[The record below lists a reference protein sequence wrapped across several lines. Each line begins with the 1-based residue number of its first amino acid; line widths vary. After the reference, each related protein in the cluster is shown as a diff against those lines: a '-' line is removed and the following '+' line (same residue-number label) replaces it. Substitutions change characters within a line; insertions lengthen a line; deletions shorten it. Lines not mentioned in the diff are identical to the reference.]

1 MRKFKIS
8 VLLKLGFYCLFLSIG
23 LEMQARKFVHPGI
36 LHTTKSI
43 ERMRAQIAD
52 KEYPAYGSFELL
64 KSHHCSQADY
74 QPFGP
79 FEIISRDGEFRHT
92 KSKMEQDF
100 SAVYQNALM
109 WVLTGEKTHAEK
121 SLELL
126 LGYAGT
132 LKRIPETNDAPL
144 LVGLEGLKIIYATE
158 ILRHTY
164 KKMTVVQFN
173 EISRMIREV
182 FLPVMEN
189 FYHRKPYTNG
199 NWGPIVTKAYMAAA
213 ILWDNE
219 EMYNKAVDFYLH
231 ANDNG
236 TIAHYISGDTGQIQE
251 SGRDQGHSMLGIGAL
266 ATVCEI
272 AWQQGDDLYSALDN
286 RLMKGFEY
294 VAKYNLGYNVP
305 FAVWKDVT
313 GKYSNWTEISNK
325 GRGRYMPI
333 FEMTYNHFVIRK
345 GMQMPY
351 TEQVLRQIRPE
362 GYDRDQPAFGS
373 LLFNEA
379 GTKKNYVD
387 LVNPFV
393 DSHRSRWFF
402 FSSAC
407 RPFGMVSLSPD
418 TDTEH
423 SWGSGYLYDS
433 KQIRCF
439 SHVHNWQ
446 MSGVA
451 VMPTVGE
458 FKGHL
463 GMNAYQSAFTHDGEI
478 AKPGYHKVKLTDYDI
493 TAELTSTMR
502 VGFHCYTFPK
512 SDASYILFDTGA
524 FLAHGPTAYSEVW
537 KVSDK
542 EIAGWEMMERTGR
555 RPKDTPVYFYAQLS
569 KPMDKVVSWR
579 EGRIESNSNPERISG
594 KNAGMAVRFK
604 TEKDEKVMLKVAISY
619 VSVEQARKNM
629 LTELSGWDFEQVKQ
643 SSFSEWND
651 WLGRIEVEG
660 GSREQQIKL
669 YTDLWHAL
677 LGRHVVSDADG
688 HYMDMTSDFP
698 RIRQIPL
705 GEDGKPLYNHHNFD
719 AWWGSHWSLNI
730 LWSMAYPEVM
740 DNFCNTMIDM
750 YQNGGLI
757 PRGPSG
763 GNYTYVMIGDPAVS
777 FFASAYNKGIRNY
790 DAELAYEGLR
800 KNAFVGGIRDHAGY
814 EHSKTAYSGGM
825 KYYEE
830 WGYVPDGRKDVEGM
844 HTTGASM
851 TLEYAYQ
858 DWCLAQMAKTMGK
871 LQDYEFFMKRSKNY
885 RNLWNPES
893 GYMQPRGE
901 DGNWLPYFD
910 PLELTEKGGFCE
922 SNSAIYSHYVP
933 HDMAGLIELYG
944 GADQYVKRLNANFEK
959 SESYGFFR
967 SNKTKEGNWTDY
979 GNQPG
984 TGMAHLFSYA
994 GAPWLT
1000 QKWVRKVKA
1009 AYCDVTPYGGYRD
1022 DEDQGQ
1028 MGALGVL
1035 MAIGLFEVDG
1045 GCAEKPF
1052 YEITSPLFDKVTIH
1066 LDNRYYSGKT
1076 FQIITKGNSTDVF
1089 SITHPGDEEYKP
1101 AVQQAQMIIP
1111 VKNTEGQQQ
1120 YIKFATLPDIKRGT
1134 KYVSLSAVSS
1144 CGLPV
1149 DFYVESGPAYVDG
1162 NRLILTAIPPKTT
1175 YPVKVTVIAWQYGK
1189 NSDPKIKTAEPVKQ
1203 TFYIR

>member
-1 MRKFKIS
+1 MIPENNRLQRIFFI
-8 VLLKLGFYCLFLSIG
+8 FIG
-23 LEMQARKFVHPGI
+23 LI
-36 LHTTKSI
+36 LTCRTFGMDI
-43 ERMRAQIAD
+43 CD
-52 KEYPAYGSFELL
+52 K
-64 KSHHCSQADY
+64 
-74 QPFGP
+74 
-79 FEIISRDGEFRHT
+79 
-92 KSKMEQDF
+92 
-100 SAVYQNALM
+100 
-109 WVLTGEKTHAEK
+109 
-121 SLELL
+121 
-126 LGYAGT
+126 
-132 LKRIPETNDAPL
+132 
-144 LVGLEGLKIIYATE
+144 
-158 ILRHTY
+158 
-164 KKMTVVQFN
+164 
-173 EISRMIREV
+173 
-182 FLPVMEN
+182 
-189 FYHRKPYTNG
+189 
-199 NWGPIVTKAYMAAA
+199 
-213 ILWDNE
+213 
-219 EMYNKAVDFYLH
+219 VDE
-231 ANDNG
+231 D
-236 TIAHYISGDTGQIQE
+236 
-251 SGRDQGHSMLGIGAL
+251 
-266 ATVCEI
+266 
-272 AWQQGDDLYSALDN
+272 
-286 RLMKGFEY
+286 
-294 VAKYNLGYNVP
+294 
-305 FAVWKDVT
+305 
-313 GKYSNWTEISNK
+313 
-325 GRGRYMPI
+325 
-333 FEMTYNHFVIRK
+333 
-345 GMQMPY
+345 
-351 TEQVLRQIRPE
+351 
-362 GYDRDQPAFGS
+362 
-373 LLFNEA
+373 
-379 GTKKNYVD
+379 KNYID

-423 SWGSGYLYDS
+423 SWGSGYLYGS

-478 AKPGYHKVKLTDYDI
+478 AKPGYHKVRLTDYDI

-512 SDASYILFDTGA
+512 SDSSYILFDTGA

-542 EIAGWEMMERTGR
+542 EIAGWEIMERTGR

-569 KPMDKVVSWR
+569 KPMDEIVSWR
-579 EGRIESNSNPERISG
+579 EGRLEPDSNPERISG

-604 TEKDEKVMLKVAISY
+604 TRNDEKVMLKVAISY

-629 LTELSGWDFEQVKQ
+629 LAELPGWDFEQVKQ
-643 SSFSEWND
+643 ASFSEWND

-740 DNFCNTMIDM
+740 DNFCNTMTDM

-777 FFASAYNKGIRNY
+777 FFASAYNKGICNY

-814 EHSKTAYSGGM
+814 EHSKTAHSGGM

-830 WGYVPDGRKDVEGM
+830 RGYVPDGRKDVEGM
-844 HTTGASM
+844 HITGVSM

-885 RNLWNPES
+885 RHLWNPES
-893 GYMQPRGE
+893 GYMQPRGI
-901 DGNWLPYFD
+901 DGDWLPCFD

-933 HDMAGLIELYG
+933 HDMTGLIELYG
-944 GADQYVKRLNANFEK
+944 GADKYIERLNANFEK
-959 SESYGFFR
+959 SEPYGFFR

-984 TGMAHLFSYA
+984 TGMAHLFNYA

-1009 AYCDVTPYGGYRD
+1009 AYSDVTPYGGYRD

-1066 LDNRYYSGKT
+1066 LDNRYYPGKT
-1076 FQIITKGNSTDVF
+1076 FQIITVGNSADNMYIQRASFNGKKWNKCWFYHEDFIKGGTLELQLGTTPNKKWG
-1089 SITHPGDEEYKP
+1089 IEEFP
-1101 AVQQAQMIIP
+1101 P
-1111 VKNTEGQQQ
+1111 
-1120 YIKFATLPDIKRGT
+1120 
-1134 KYVSLSAVSS
+1134 SSVSS
-1144 CGLPV
+1144 
-1149 DFYVESGPAYVDG
+1149 DKD
-1162 NRLILTAIPPKTT
+1162 
-1175 YPVKVTVIAWQYGK
+1175 
-1189 NSDPKIKTAEPVKQ
+1189 
-1203 TFYIR
+1203 

>member
-1076 FQIITKGNSTDVF
+1076 FQIITKGNSTDNMYIQNASLNGKKWNKCWLYHEDFIKGGALELKLGAKPNKKWGV
-1089 SITHPGDEEYKP
+1089 EE
-1101 AVQQAQMIIP
+1101 
-1111 VKNTEGQQQ
+1111 
-1120 YIKFATLPDIKRGT
+1120 LPPSFI
-1134 KYVSLSAVSS
+1134 SS
-1144 CGLPV
+1144 
-1149 DFYVESGPAYVDG
+1149 
-1162 NRLILTAIPPKTT
+1162 K
-1175 YPVKVTVIAWQYGK
+1175 
-1189 NSDPKIKTAEPVKQ
+1189 
-1203 TFYIR
+1203 

>member
-199 NWGPIVTKAYMAAA
+199 NWGPIVTKVYMAAA

-1076 FQIITKGNSTDVF
+1076 FQIITKGNSTDNMYIQNASLNGKKWNKCWFYHEDFIKGGTLELKLGAKPNKKWGV
-1089 SITHPGDEEYKP
+1089 EE
-1101 AVQQAQMIIP
+1101 
-1111 VKNTEGQQQ
+1111 
-1120 YIKFATLPDIKRGT
+1120 LPPSFI
-1134 KYVSLSAVSS
+1134 SS
-1144 CGLPV
+1144 
-1149 DFYVESGPAYVDG
+1149 
-1162 NRLILTAIPPKTT
+1162 K
-1175 YPVKVTVIAWQYGK
+1175 
-1189 NSDPKIKTAEPVKQ
+1189 
-1203 TFYIR
+1203 

>member
-1 MRKFKIS
+1 MRKLKIS
-8 VLLKLGFYCLFLSIG
+8 VLLKVGFFCLFLSIG
-23 LEMQARKFVHPGI
+23 LEMQARIFVHPGI

-100 SAVYQNALM
+100 SAIYQNALM
-109 WVLTGEKTHAEK
+109 WVLTGEKAHAEK

-144 LVGLEGLKIIYATE
+144 LVGLEGSKIIYATE
-158 ILRHTY
+158 MLRHTY

-173 EISRMIREV
+173 EISRMIRNV

-219 EMYNKAVDFYLH
+219 EMYDKAVDFYLH

-236 TIAHYISGDTGQIQE
+236 TIAHYISGNTGQIQE
-251 SGRDQGHSMLGIGAL
+251 SGRDQGHCMLGIGAL

-313 GKYSNWTEISNK
+313 GKYSNWTEISDK
-325 GRGRYMPI
+325 GRGRYMPV
-333 FEMTYNHFVIRK
+333 FEMVYNHFVIRK

-351 TEQVLRQIRPE
+351 TEKVLQQIRPE

-379 GTKKNYVD
+379 RTKKNYVD

-524 FLAHGPTAYSEVW
+524 FLAHGSTAYSEVW

-629 LTELSGWDFEQVKQ
+629 LAELSGWDFEQVKQ

-651 WLGRIEVEG
+651 WLGKIEVEG

-688 HYMDMTSDFP
+688 HYMDMTADFP

-705 GEDGKPLYNHHNFD
+705 GDEGKPLYNHHNFD
-719 AWWGSHWSLNI
+719 AWWGSHWSLDI

-740 DNFCNTMIDM
+740 DDFCNTMIDM
-750 YQNGGLI
+750 YRNGGLI

-763 GNYTYVMIGDPAVS
+763 GNYTYVMIGDPAAS

-790 DAELAYEGLR
+790 NAELAYEGLR

-814 EHSKTAYSGGM
+814 EHSKTAHSGGM

-830 WGYVPDGRKDVEGM
+830 RGYVPDGRKDVEGM

-901 DGNWLPYFD
+901 DGNWLPCFD

-944 GADQYVKRLNANFEK
+944 GAGQYIKRLNANFEK
-959 SESYGFFR
+959 SEPYGFFR

-1009 AYCDVTPYGGYRD
+1009 AYSDVTPYGGYRD

-1076 FQIITKGNSTDVF
+1076 FQIITKGNSTDNMYIQNASLNGKKWNKCWFYHEDFIKGGTLELKLGAKPNKKWGV
-1089 SITHPGDEEYKP
+1089 EE
-1101 AVQQAQMIIP
+1101 
-1111 VKNTEGQQQ
+1111 
-1120 YIKFATLPDIKRGT
+1120 LPPSFI
-1134 KYVSLSAVSS
+1134 SS
-1144 CGLPV
+1144 
-1149 DFYVESGPAYVDG
+1149 
-1162 NRLILTAIPPKTT
+1162 K
-1175 YPVKVTVIAWQYGK
+1175 
-1189 NSDPKIKTAEPVKQ
+1189 
-1203 TFYIR
+1203 

>member
-1 MRKFKIS
+1 MIPENNRLQRIFFI
-8 VLLKLGFYCLFLSIG
+8 FIG
-23 LEMQARKFVHPGI
+23 LI
-36 LHTTKSI
+36 LTCRTFGMDI
-43 ERMRAQIAD
+43 CD
-52 KEYPAYGSFELL
+52 K
-64 KSHHCSQADY
+64 
-74 QPFGP
+74 
-79 FEIISRDGEFRHT
+79 
-92 KSKMEQDF
+92 
-100 SAVYQNALM
+100 
-109 WVLTGEKTHAEK
+109 
-121 SLELL
+121 
-126 LGYAGT
+126 
-132 LKRIPETNDAPL
+132 
-144 LVGLEGLKIIYATE
+144 
-158 ILRHTY
+158 
-164 KKMTVVQFN
+164 
-173 EISRMIREV
+173 
-182 FLPVMEN
+182 
-189 FYHRKPYTNG
+189 
-199 NWGPIVTKAYMAAA
+199 
-213 ILWDNE
+213 
-219 EMYNKAVDFYLH
+219 VDE
-231 ANDNG
+231 D
-236 TIAHYISGDTGQIQE
+236 
-251 SGRDQGHSMLGIGAL
+251 
-266 ATVCEI
+266 
-272 AWQQGDDLYSALDN
+272 
-286 RLMKGFEY
+286 
-294 VAKYNLGYNVP
+294 
-305 FAVWKDVT
+305 
-313 GKYSNWTEISNK
+313 
-325 GRGRYMPI
+325 
-333 FEMTYNHFVIRK
+333 
-345 GMQMPY
+345 
-351 TEQVLRQIRPE
+351 
-362 GYDRDQPAFGS
+362 
-373 LLFNEA
+373 
-379 GTKKNYVD
+379 KNYID

-423 SWGSGYLYDS
+423 SWGSGYLYGS

-478 AKPGYHKVKLTDYDI
+478 AKPGYHKVRLTDYDI

-512 SDASYILFDTGA
+512 SDSSYILFDTGA

-542 EIAGWEMMERTGR
+542 EIAGWEIMERTGR

-569 KPMDKVVSWR
+569 KPMDEIVSWR
-579 EGRIESNSNPERISG
+579 EGRLEPDSNPERISG

-604 TEKDEKVMLKVAISY
+604 TRNDEKVMLKVAISY

-629 LTELSGWDFEQVKQ
+629 LAELPGWDFEQVKQ
-643 SSFSEWND
+643 ASFSEWND

-740 DNFCNTMIDM
+740 DNFCNTMTDM

-777 FFASAYNKGIRNY
+777 FFASAYNKGICNY

-814 EHSKTAYSGGM
+814 EHSKTAHSGGM

-830 WGYVPDGRKDVEGM
+830 RGYVPDGRKDVEGM
-844 HTTGASM
+844 HITGASM

-885 RNLWNPES
+885 RHLWNPES
-893 GYMQPRGE
+893 GYMQPRGI
-901 DGNWLPYFD
+901 DGDWLPCFD

-933 HDMAGLIELYG
+933 HDMTGLIELYG
-944 GADQYVKRLNANFEK
+944 GADKYIERLNANFEK
-959 SESYGFFR
+959 SEPYGFFR

-984 TGMAHLFSYA
+984 TGMAHLFNYA

-1009 AYCDVTPYGGYRD
+1009 AYSDVTPYGGYRD

-1045 GCAEKPF
+1045 GCAEKSF

-1066 LDNRYYSGKT
+1066 LDNRYYPGKT
-1076 FQIITKGNSTDVF
+1076 FQIITVGNSADNMYIQRASFNGKKWNKCWFYHEDFIKGGTLELQLGTTPNKKWG
-1089 SITHPGDEEYKP
+1089 IEEFP
-1101 AVQQAQMIIP
+1101 P
-1111 VKNTEGQQQ
+1111 
-1120 YIKFATLPDIKRGT
+1120 
-1134 KYVSLSAVSS
+1134 SSVSS
-1144 CGLPV
+1144 
-1149 DFYVESGPAYVDG
+1149 DKD
-1162 NRLILTAIPPKTT
+1162 
-1175 YPVKVTVIAWQYGK
+1175 
-1189 NSDPKIKTAEPVKQ
+1189 
-1203 TFYIR
+1203 

>member
-1 MRKFKIS
+1 
-8 VLLKLGFYCLFLSIG
+8 
-23 LEMQARKFVHPGI
+23 
-36 LHTTKSI
+36 
-43 ERMRAQIAD
+43 
-52 KEYPAYGSFELL
+52 
-64 KSHHCSQADY
+64 
-74 QPFGP
+74 
-79 FEIISRDGEFRHT
+79 
-92 KSKMEQDF
+92 
-100 SAVYQNALM
+100 
-109 WVLTGEKTHAEK
+109 
-121 SLELL
+121 
-126 LGYAGT
+126 
-132 LKRIPETNDAPL
+132 
-144 LVGLEGLKIIYATE
+144 
-158 ILRHTY
+158 
-164 KKMTVVQFN
+164 
-173 EISRMIREV
+173 
-182 FLPVMEN
+182 
-189 FYHRKPYTNG
+189 
-199 NWGPIVTKAYMAAA
+199 
-213 ILWDNE
+213 
-219 EMYNKAVDFYLH
+219 
-231 ANDNG
+231 
-236 TIAHYISGDTGQIQE
+236 
-251 SGRDQGHSMLGIGAL
+251 
-266 ATVCEI
+266 
-272 AWQQGDDLYSALDN
+272 
-286 RLMKGFEY
+286 
-294 VAKYNLGYNVP
+294 
-305 FAVWKDVT
+305 
-313 GKYSNWTEISNK
+313 
-325 GRGRYMPI
+325 
-333 FEMTYNHFVIRK
+333 
-345 GMQMPY
+345 
-351 TEQVLRQIRPE
+351 
-362 GYDRDQPAFGS
+362 
-373 LLFNEA
+373 
-379 GTKKNYVD
+379 
-387 LVNPFV
+387 
-393 DSHRSRWFF
+393 
-402 FSSAC
+402 
-407 RPFGMVSLSPD
+407 MVSLSPD

-959 SESYGFFR
+959 SSRMGF
-967 SNKTKEGNWTDY
+967 SVLIK
-979 GNQPG
+979 Q
-984 TGMAHLFSYA
+984 
-994 GAPWLT
+994 
-1000 QKWVRKVKA
+1000 RK
-1009 AYCDVTPYGGYRD
+1009 
-1022 DEDQGQ
+1022 
-1028 MGALGVL
+1028 
-1035 MAIGLFEVDG
+1035 AIGQIMVISRGLEWLICLVMQEHLG
-1045 GCAEKPF
+1045 LLRSGC
-1052 YEITSPLFDKVTIH
+1052 
-1066 LDNRYYSGKT
+1066 
-1076 FQIITKGNSTDVF
+1076 
-1089 SITHPGDEEYKP
+1089 
-1101 AVQQAQMIIP
+1101 
-1111 VKNTEGQQQ
+1111 VK
-1120 YIKFATLPDIKRGT
+1120 
-1134 KYVSLSAVSS
+1134 
-1144 CGLPV
+1144 
-1149 DFYVESGPAYVDG
+1149 
-1162 NRLILTAIPPKTT
+1162 
-1175 YPVKVTVIAWQYGK
+1175 
-1189 NSDPKIKTAEPVKQ
+1189 
-1203 TFYIR
+1203 

>member
-8 VLLKLGFYCLFLSIG
+8 VLLKLVFYCLFLSIG

-1076 FQIITKGNSTDVF
+1076 FQIITKGNSTDNMYIQNASLNGKKWNKCWFYHEDFIKGGTLELKLGAKPNKKWGV
-1089 SITHPGDEEYKP
+1089 EE
-1101 AVQQAQMIIP
+1101 
-1111 VKNTEGQQQ
+1111 
-1120 YIKFATLPDIKRGT
+1120 LPPSFI
-1134 KYVSLSAVSS
+1134 SS
-1144 CGLPV
+1144 
-1149 DFYVESGPAYVDG
+1149 
-1162 NRLILTAIPPKTT
+1162 K
-1175 YPVKVTVIAWQYGK
+1175 
-1189 NSDPKIKTAEPVKQ
+1189 
-1203 TFYIR
+1203 

>member
-236 TIAHYISGDTGQIQE
+236 AIAHYISGDTGQIQE

-1076 FQIITKGNSTDVF
+1076 FQIITKGNSTDNMYIQNASLNGKKWNKCWFYHEDFIKGGTLELKLGAKPNKKWGV
-1089 SITHPGDEEYKP
+1089 EE
-1101 AVQQAQMIIP
+1101 
-1111 VKNTEGQQQ
+1111 
-1120 YIKFATLPDIKRGT
+1120 LPPSFI
-1134 KYVSLSAVSS
+1134 SS
-1144 CGLPV
+1144 
-1149 DFYVESGPAYVDG
+1149 
-1162 NRLILTAIPPKTT
+1162 K
-1175 YPVKVTVIAWQYGK
+1175 
-1189 NSDPKIKTAEPVKQ
+1189 
-1203 TFYIR
+1203 

>member
-643 SSFSEWND
+643 ASFSEWND
-651 WLGRIEVEG
+651 LLGRIEVEG

-1076 FQIITKGNSTDVF
+1076 FQIITKGNSTDNMYIQNASLNGKKWNKCWFYHEDFIKGGTLELKLGAKPNKKWGV
-1089 SITHPGDEEYKP
+1089 EE
-1101 AVQQAQMIIP
+1101 
-1111 VKNTEGQQQ
+1111 
-1120 YIKFATLPDIKRGT
+1120 LPPSFI
-1134 KYVSLSAVSS
+1134 SS
-1144 CGLPV
+1144 
-1149 DFYVESGPAYVDG
+1149 
-1162 NRLILTAIPPKTT
+1162 K
-1175 YPVKVTVIAWQYGK
+1175 
-1189 NSDPKIKTAEPVKQ
+1189 
-1203 TFYIR
+1203 

>member
-92 KSKMEQDF
+92 KSKMEQGF

-669 YTDLWHAL
+669 YMDLWHAL

-1076 FQIITKGNSTDVF
+1076 FQIITKGNSTDNMYIQNASLNGKKWNKCWFYHEDFIKGGTLELKLGAKPNKKWGV
-1089 SITHPGDEEYKP
+1089 EE
-1101 AVQQAQMIIP
+1101 
-1111 VKNTEGQQQ
+1111 
-1120 YIKFATLPDIKRGT
+1120 LPPSFI
-1134 KYVSLSAVSS
+1134 SS
-1144 CGLPV
+1144 
-1149 DFYVESGPAYVDG
+1149 
-1162 NRLILTAIPPKTT
+1162 K
-1175 YPVKVTVIAWQYGK
+1175 
-1189 NSDPKIKTAEPVKQ
+1189 
-1203 TFYIR
+1203 

>member
-1 MRKFKIS
+1 MIPENNRLQRIFFI
-8 VLLKLGFYCLFLSIG
+8 FIG
-23 LEMQARKFVHPGI
+23 LI
-36 LHTTKSI
+36 LTCRTFGMDI
-43 ERMRAQIAD
+43 CD
-52 KEYPAYGSFELL
+52 K
-64 KSHHCSQADY
+64 
-74 QPFGP
+74 
-79 FEIISRDGEFRHT
+79 
-92 KSKMEQDF
+92 
-100 SAVYQNALM
+100 
-109 WVLTGEKTHAEK
+109 
-121 SLELL
+121 
-126 LGYAGT
+126 
-132 LKRIPETNDAPL
+132 
-144 LVGLEGLKIIYATE
+144 
-158 ILRHTY
+158 
-164 KKMTVVQFN
+164 
-173 EISRMIREV
+173 
-182 FLPVMEN
+182 
-189 FYHRKPYTNG
+189 
-199 NWGPIVTKAYMAAA
+199 
-213 ILWDNE
+213 
-219 EMYNKAVDFYLH
+219 VDE
-231 ANDNG
+231 D
-236 TIAHYISGDTGQIQE
+236 
-251 SGRDQGHSMLGIGAL
+251 
-266 ATVCEI
+266 
-272 AWQQGDDLYSALDN
+272 
-286 RLMKGFEY
+286 
-294 VAKYNLGYNVP
+294 
-305 FAVWKDVT
+305 
-313 GKYSNWTEISNK
+313 
-325 GRGRYMPI
+325 
-333 FEMTYNHFVIRK
+333 
-345 GMQMPY
+345 
-351 TEQVLRQIRPE
+351 
-362 GYDRDQPAFGS
+362 
-373 LLFNEA
+373 
-379 GTKKNYVD
+379 KNYID

-423 SWGSGYLYDS
+423 SWGSGYLYGS

-478 AKPGYHKVKLTDYDI
+478 AKPGYHKVRLTDYDI

-512 SDASYILFDTGA
+512 SDSSYILFDTGA

-542 EIAGWEMMERTGR
+542 EIAGWEIMERTGR

-569 KPMDKVVSWR
+569 KPMDEIVSWR
-579 EGRIESNSNPERISG
+579 EGRLEPDSNPERISG

-604 TEKDEKVMLKVAISY
+604 TRNDEKVMLKVAISY

-629 LTELSGWDFEQVKQ
+629 LAELPGWDFEQVKQ
-643 SSFSEWND
+643 ASFSEWND

-858 DWCLAQMAKTMGK
+858 DWCLAQMAKTMGR

-901 DGNWLPYFD
+901 DGNWLPCFD

-1076 FQIITKGNSTDVF
+1076 FQIITKGNSTDNMYIQNASLNGKKWNKCWF
-1089 SITHPGDEEYKP
+1089 YHEDFIKGGDFGVE
-1101 AVQQAQMIIP
+1101 I
-1111 VKNTEGQQQ
+1111 
-1120 YIKFATLPDIKRGT
+1120 RG
-1134 KYVSLSAVSS
+1134 KA
-1144 CGLPV
+1144 
-1149 DFYVESGPAYVDG
+1149 
-1162 NRLILTAIPPKTT
+1162 
-1175 YPVKVTVIAWQYGK
+1175 
-1189 NSDPKIKTAEPVKQ
+1189 
-1203 TFYIR
+1203 

>member
-757 PRGPSG
+757 PRGPSE

-1009 AYCDVTPYGGYRD
+1009 AYCDVTSYGGYRD

-1076 FQIITKGNSTDVF
+1076 FQIITKGNSTDNMYIQNASLNGKKWNKCWFYHEDFIKGGTLELKLGAKPNKKWGV
-1089 SITHPGDEEYKP
+1089 EE
-1101 AVQQAQMIIP
+1101 
-1111 VKNTEGQQQ
+1111 
-1120 YIKFATLPDIKRGT
+1120 LPPSFI
-1134 KYVSLSAVSS
+1134 SS
-1144 CGLPV
+1144 
-1149 DFYVESGPAYVDG
+1149 
-1162 NRLILTAIPPKTT
+1162 K
-1175 YPVKVTVIAWQYGK
+1175 
-1189 NSDPKIKTAEPVKQ
+1189 
-1203 TFYIR
+1203 

>member
-345 GMQMPY
+345 GMQMPH

-1076 FQIITKGNSTDVF
+1076 FQIITKGNSTDNMYIQNASLNGKKWNKCWFYHEDFIKGGTLELKLGAKPNKKWGV
-1089 SITHPGDEEYKP
+1089 EE
-1101 AVQQAQMIIP
+1101 
-1111 VKNTEGQQQ
+1111 
-1120 YIKFATLPDIKRGT
+1120 LPPSFI
-1134 KYVSLSAVSS
+1134 SS
-1144 CGLPV
+1144 
-1149 DFYVESGPAYVDG
+1149 
-1162 NRLILTAIPPKTT
+1162 K
-1175 YPVKVTVIAWQYGK
+1175 
-1189 NSDPKIKTAEPVKQ
+1189 
-1203 TFYIR
+1203 

>member
-777 FFASAYNKGIRNY
+777 FFASAYI
-790 DAELAYEGLR
+790 
-800 KNAFVGGIRDHAGY
+800 
-814 EHSKTAYSGGM
+814 
-825 KYYEE
+825 
-830 WGYVPDGRKDVEGM
+830 
-844 HTTGASM
+844 
-851 TLEYAYQ
+851 
-858 DWCLAQMAKTMGK
+858 
-871 LQDYEFFMKRSKNY
+871 
-885 RNLWNPES
+885 
-893 GYMQPRGE
+893 
-901 DGNWLPYFD
+901 
-910 PLELTEKGGFCE
+910 
-922 SNSAIYSHYVP
+922 
-933 HDMAGLIELYG
+933 
-944 GADQYVKRLNANFEK
+944 
-959 SESYGFFR
+959 
-967 SNKTKEGNWTDY
+967 
-979 GNQPG
+979 
-984 TGMAHLFSYA
+984 
-994 GAPWLT
+994 
-1000 QKWVRKVKA
+1000 
-1009 AYCDVTPYGGYRD
+1009 
-1022 DEDQGQ
+1022 
-1028 MGALGVL
+1028 
-1035 MAIGLFEVDG
+1035 
-1045 GCAEKPF
+1045 
-1052 YEITSPLFDKVTIH
+1052 
-1066 LDNRYYSGKT
+1066 
-1076 FQIITKGNSTDVF
+1076 
-1089 SITHPGDEEYKP
+1089 
-1101 AVQQAQMIIP
+1101 
-1111 VKNTEGQQQ
+1111 
-1120 YIKFATLPDIKRGT
+1120 
-1134 KYVSLSAVSS
+1134 
-1144 CGLPV
+1144 
-1149 DFYVESGPAYVDG
+1149 
-1162 NRLILTAIPPKTT
+1162 
-1175 YPVKVTVIAWQYGK
+1175 
-1189 NSDPKIKTAEPVKQ
+1189 
-1203 TFYIR
+1203 

>member
-629 LTELSGWDFEQVKQ
+629 LMELSGWDFEQVKQ

-1076 FQIITKGNSTDVF
+1076 FQIITKGNSTDNMYIQNASLNGKKWNKCWFYHEDFIKGGTLELKLGAKPNKKWGV
-1089 SITHPGDEEYKP
+1089 EE
-1101 AVQQAQMIIP
+1101 
-1111 VKNTEGQQQ
+1111 
-1120 YIKFATLPDIKRGT
+1120 LPPSFI
-1134 KYVSLSAVSS
+1134 SS
-1144 CGLPV
+1144 
-1149 DFYVESGPAYVDG
+1149 
-1162 NRLILTAIPPKTT
+1162 K
-1175 YPVKVTVIAWQYGK
+1175 
-1189 NSDPKIKTAEPVKQ
+1189 
-1203 TFYIR
+1203 

>member
-23 LEMQARKFVHPGI
+23 LEMQALKFVHPGI

-236 TIAHYISGDTGQIQE
+236 TIAHYISRDTGQIQE

-333 FEMTYNHFVIRK
+333 FEMAYNHFVIRK

-677 LGRHVVSDADG
+677 SGRHVVSDADG

-858 DWCLAQMAKTMGK
+858 DWCLAQMAKTMGR

-901 DGNWLPYFD
+901 DGNWLPCFD

-1076 FQIITKGNSTDVF
+1076 FQIITKGNSTDNMYIQNASLNGKKWNKCWFYHEDFIKGGTLELKLGAKPNKKWGV
-1089 SITHPGDEEYKP
+1089 EE
-1101 AVQQAQMIIP
+1101 
-1111 VKNTEGQQQ
+1111 
-1120 YIKFATLPDIKRGT
+1120 LPPSFI
-1134 KYVSLSAVSS
+1134 SS
-1144 CGLPV
+1144 
-1149 DFYVESGPAYVDG
+1149 
-1162 NRLILTAIPPKTT
+1162 K
-1175 YPVKVTVIAWQYGK
+1175 
-1189 NSDPKIKTAEPVKQ
+1189 
-1203 TFYIR
+1203 

>member
-144 LVGLEGLKIIYATE
+144 LVGLEGLKIINATE

-1076 FQIITKGNSTDVF
+1076 FQIITKGNSTDNMYIQNASLNGKKWNKCWFYHEDFIKGGTLELKLGAKPNKKWGV
-1089 SITHPGDEEYKP
+1089 EE
-1101 AVQQAQMIIP
+1101 
-1111 VKNTEGQQQ
+1111 
-1120 YIKFATLPDIKRGT
+1120 LPPSFI
-1134 KYVSLSAVSS
+1134 SS
-1144 CGLPV
+1144 
-1149 DFYVESGPAYVDG
+1149 
-1162 NRLILTAIPPKTT
+1162 K
-1175 YPVKVTVIAWQYGK
+1175 
-1189 NSDPKIKTAEPVKQ
+1189 
-1203 TFYIR
+1203 

>member
-579 EGRIESNSNPERISG
+579 EGRIESNSNQERISG

-1076 FQIITKGNSTDVF
+1076 FQIITKGNSTDNMYIQNASLNGKKWNKCWFYHEDFIKGGTLELKLGAKPNKKWGV
-1089 SITHPGDEEYKP
+1089 EE
-1101 AVQQAQMIIP
+1101 
-1111 VKNTEGQQQ
+1111 
-1120 YIKFATLPDIKRGT
+1120 LPPSFI
-1134 KYVSLSAVSS
+1134 SS
-1144 CGLPV
+1144 
-1149 DFYVESGPAYVDG
+1149 
-1162 NRLILTAIPPKTT
+1162 K
-1175 YPVKVTVIAWQYGK
+1175 
-1189 NSDPKIKTAEPVKQ
+1189 
-1203 TFYIR
+1203 

>member
-1 MRKFKIS
+1 MRKLKIS
-8 VLLKLGFYCLFLSIG
+8 VLLKVGFYCLFLSIG

-79 FEIISRDGEFRHT
+79 FEVIARDGEFRHT

-109 WVLTGEKTHAEK
+109 WVLTGEKAHAEK

-144 LVGLEGLKIIYATE
+144 LVGLEGSKIIYATE
-158 ILRHTY
+158 MLRHTY
-164 KKMTVVQFN
+164 KKMTVIQFN
-173 EISRMIREV
+173 EISRMIRNV

-219 EMYNKAVDFYLH
+219 EMYDKAIDFYLH

-236 TIAHYISGDTGQIQE
+236 TIAHYISGNTGQIQE
-251 SGRDQGHSMLGIGAL
+251 SGRDQGHCMLGIGAL

-313 GKYSNWTEISNK
+313 GKYSNWTEISDK
-325 GRGRYMPI
+325 GRGRYMPV
-333 FEMTYNHFVIRK
+333 FEMAYNHFVIRK

-351 TEQVLRQIRPE
+351 TEKVLQQIRPE

-379 GTKKNYVD
+379 RTKKNYVD

-524 FLAHGPTAYSEVW
+524 FLAHGSTAYSEVW

-629 LTELSGWDFEQVKQ
+629 LAELSGWDFEQVKQ

-651 WLGRIEVEG
+651 WLGKIEVEG

-688 HYMDMTSDFP
+688 HYMDMTADFP

-705 GEDGKPLYNHHNFD
+705 GDEGKPLYNHHNFD
-719 AWWGSHWSLNI
+719 AWWGSHWSLDI

-740 DNFCNTMIDM
+740 DDFCNTMIDM
-750 YQNGGLI
+750 YRNGGLI

-763 GNYTYVMIGDPAVS
+763 GNYTYVMIGDPAAS

-790 DAELAYEGLR
+790 NAELAYEGLR

-814 EHSKTAYSGGM
+814 EHGKTAHSGGM

-830 WGYVPDGRKDVEGM
+830 RGYVPDGRKDVEGM

-901 DGNWLPYFD
+901 DGNWLPCFD

-944 GADQYVKRLNANFEK
+944 GAGQYIKRLNANFEK
-959 SESYGFFR
+959 SEPYGFFR

-1009 AYCDVTPYGGYRD
+1009 AYSDVTPYGGYRD

-1076 FQIITKGNSTDVF
+1076 FQIITKGNSTDNMYIQNASLNGKKWNKCWFYHEDFIKGGTLELKLGAKPNKKWGV
-1089 SITHPGDEEYKP
+1089 EE
-1101 AVQQAQMIIP
+1101 
-1111 VKNTEGQQQ
+1111 
-1120 YIKFATLPDIKRGT
+1120 LPPSFI
-1134 KYVSLSAVSS
+1134 SS
-1144 CGLPV
+1144 
-1149 DFYVESGPAYVDG
+1149 
-1162 NRLILTAIPPKTT
+1162 K
-1175 YPVKVTVIAWQYGK
+1175 
-1189 NSDPKIKTAEPVKQ
+1189 
-1203 TFYIR
+1203 

>member
-1 MRKFKIS
+1 MRKLKIS
-8 VLLKLGFYCLFLSIG
+8 VLLKVGFFCLFLSIG

-79 FEIISRDGEFRHT
+79 FEVIARDGEFRHT

-109 WVLTGEKTHAEK
+109 WVLTGEKAHAEK

-158 ILRHTY
+158 MLRHTY

-173 EISRMIREV
+173 EISRMIRNV

-219 EMYNKAVDFYLH
+219 EMYDKAIDFYLH

-236 TIAHYISGDTGQIQE
+236 TIAHYISGNTGQIQE
-251 SGRDQGHSMLGIGAL
+251 SGRDQGHCMLGIGAL

-313 GKYSNWTEISNK
+313 GKYSNWTEISDK
-325 GRGRYMPI
+325 GRGRYMPV
-333 FEMTYNHFVIRK
+333 FEMVYNHFVIRK

-351 TEQVLRQIRPE
+351 TEKVLQQIRPE

-379 GTKKNYVD
+379 RTKKNYVD

-524 FLAHGPTAYSEVW
+524 FLAHGSTAYSEVW

-569 KPMDKVVSWR
+569 KSMDKVVSWR

-629 LTELSGWDFEQVKQ
+629 LAELSGWDFEQVKQ

-651 WLGRIEVEG
+651 WLGKIEVEG

-688 HYMDMTSDFP
+688 HYMDMTADFP

-705 GEDGKPLYNHHNFD
+705 GDEGKPLYNHHNFD
-719 AWWGSHWSLNI
+719 AWWGSHWSLDI

-740 DNFCNTMIDM
+740 DDFCNTMIDM
-750 YQNGGLI
+750 YRNGGLI

-763 GNYTYVMIGDPAVS
+763 GNYTYVMIGDPAAS

-790 DAELAYEGLR
+790 NAELAYEGLR

-814 EHSKTAYSGGM
+814 EHGKTAHSGGM

-830 WGYVPDGRKDVEGM
+830 RGYVPDGRKDVEGM

-901 DGNWLPYFD
+901 DGNWLPCFD

-944 GADQYVKRLNANFEK
+944 GAGQYIKRLNANFEK
-959 SESYGFFR
+959 SEPYGFFR

-1009 AYCDVTPYGGYRD
+1009 AYSNVTPYGGYRD

-1076 FQIITKGNSTDVF
+1076 FQIITKGNSTDNMYIQNASLNGKKWNKCWFYHEDFIKGGTLELKLGAKPNKKWGV
-1089 SITHPGDEEYKP
+1089 EE
-1101 AVQQAQMIIP
+1101 
-1111 VKNTEGQQQ
+1111 
-1120 YIKFATLPDIKRGT
+1120 LPPSFI
-1134 KYVSLSAVSS
+1134 SS
-1144 CGLPV
+1144 
-1149 DFYVESGPAYVDG
+1149 
-1162 NRLILTAIPPKTT
+1162 K
-1175 YPVKVTVIAWQYGK
+1175 
-1189 NSDPKIKTAEPVKQ
+1189 
-1203 TFYIR
+1203 

>member
-1 MRKFKIS
+1 MRKLKIS
-8 VLLKLGFYCLFLSIG
+8 VLLKVGFYCLFLSIG

-36 LHTTKSI
+36 LHTIKSI

-100 SAVYQNALM
+100 SAIYQNALM
-109 WVLTGEKTHAEK
+109 WVLTGEKAHAEK

-144 LVGLEGLKIIYATE
+144 LVGLEGSKIIYATE
-158 ILRHTY
+158 MLRHTY

-219 EMYNKAVDFYLH
+219 EMYDKAVDFYLH

-236 TIAHYISGDTGQIQE
+236 TIAHYISGNTGQIQE
-251 SGRDQGHSMLGIGAL
+251 SGRDQGHCMLGIGAL

-313 GKYSNWTEISNK
+313 GKYSNWTEISDK
-325 GRGRYMPI
+325 GRGRYMPV
-333 FEMTYNHFVIRK
+333 FEMVYNHFVIRK

-351 TEQVLRQIRPE
+351 TEKVLQQIRPE

-379 GTKKNYVD
+379 RTKKNYVD

-524 FLAHGPTAYSEVW
+524 FLAHVSTAYSEVW

-629 LTELSGWDFEQVKQ
+629 LAELSGWDFEQVKQ

-651 WLGRIEVEG
+651 WLGKIEVEG

-688 HYMDMTSDFP
+688 HYMDMTADFP

-705 GEDGKPLYNHHNFD
+705 GDEGKPLYNHHNFD
-719 AWWGSHWSLNI
+719 AWWGSHWSLDI

-740 DNFCNTMIDM
+740 DDFCNTMIDM
-750 YQNGGLI
+750 YRNGGLI

-763 GNYTYVMIGDPAVS
+763 GNYTYVMIGDPAAS

-790 DAELAYEGLR
+790 NAELAYEGLR

-814 EHSKTAYSGGM
+814 EHGKTAHSGGM

-830 WGYVPDGRKDVEGM
+830 RGYVPDGRKDVEGM

-901 DGNWLPYFD
+901 DGNWLPCFD

-944 GADQYVKRLNANFEK
+944 GAGQYIKRLNANFEK
-959 SESYGFFR
+959 SEPYGFFR

-1009 AYCDVTPYGGYRD
+1009 AYSDVTPYGGYRD

-1076 FQIITKGNSTDVF
+1076 FQIITKGNSTDNMYIQNASLNGKKWNKCWFYHEDFIKGGTLELKLGAKPNKKWGV
-1089 SITHPGDEEYKP
+1089 EE
-1101 AVQQAQMIIP
+1101 
-1111 VKNTEGQQQ
+1111 
-1120 YIKFATLPDIKRGT
+1120 LPPSFI
-1134 KYVSLSAVSS
+1134 SS
-1144 CGLPV
+1144 
-1149 DFYVESGPAYVDG
+1149 
-1162 NRLILTAIPPKTT
+1162 K
-1175 YPVKVTVIAWQYGK
+1175 
-1189 NSDPKIKTAEPVKQ
+1189 
-1203 TFYIR
+1203 

>member
-1 MRKFKIS
+1 MKKTTPF
-8 VLLKLGFYCLFLSIG
+8 VLLKLTLCGLLFTTCLG
-23 LEMQARKFVHPGI
+23 MQARKFMHPGI
-36 LHTTKSI
+36 LHTTQSI
-43 ERMRAQIAD
+43 ERMRTQIAN

-64 KSHHCSQADY
+64 KNHHCSQADY
-74 QPFGP
+74 RPFGP
-79 FEIISRDGEFRHT
+79 FRVISRDGEFRHT

-100 SAVYQNALM
+100 SAIYQNALM
-109 WVLTGEKTHAEK
+109 WVLTDEEAHARK

-126 LGYAGT
+126 LGYAKM

-158 ILRHTY
+158 MLRYTY
-164 KKMTVVQFN
+164 KKMTSTQFQQ
-173 EISRMIREV
+173 ISRMIKEV

-189 FYHRKPYTNG
+189 FYNRKPYTNG
-199 NWGPIVTKAYMAAA
+199 NWGPIVTKAYLAAA
-213 ILWDNE
+213 ILWDDE
-219 EMYNKAVDFYLH
+219 EMYDKAIHFYLH

-236 TIAHYISGDTGQIQE
+236 TIAHYISGETGQIQE
-251 SGRDQGHSMLGIGAL
+251 SSRDQGHSMLGIGAL

-286 RLMKGFEY
+286 RLLKGFEY
-294 VAKYNLGYNVP
+294 VAKYNLGYEVP
-305 FAVWKDVT
+305 FTTWQDVT
-313 GKYSNWTEISNK
+313 GKYSNWTQISDK
-325 GRGRYMPI
+325 ARGRFMPV
-333 FEMTYNHFVIRK
+333 FEMAYNHYVNRK
-345 GMQMPY
+345 GLQMPY
-351 TEQVLRQIRPE
+351 TEKVLMKIRPE

-379 GTKKNYVD
+379 KARKNCVD

-433 KQIRCF
+433 KHIRCF
-439 SHVHNWQ
+439 SHIHNWQ

-463 GMNAYQSAFTHDGEI
+463 GMDAYQSAFTHEGET
-478 AKPGYHKVKLTDYDI
+478 AKPGYHKVKLADYNV
-493 TAELTSTMR
+493 TAELASTMR
-502 VGFHCYTFPK
+502 VGFHRYTFPK
-512 SDASYILFDTGA
+512 SDKSYIIFDTGA
-524 FLAHGPTAYSEVW
+524 FLAHGPTVYSEVW
-537 KVSDK
+537 RISDT
-542 EIAGWEMMERTGR
+542 EIAGWEIMERTGR

-569 KPMDKVVSWR
+569 KPIKEIITWR
-579 EGRIESNSNPERISG
+579 EGKIQRNSNPERISG
-594 KNAGMAVRFK
+594 KDAGMAVQFH
-604 TEKDEKVMLKVAISY
+604 TEEGEAVMLKVAISY
-619 VSVEQARKNM
+619 VSAEQARKNM
-629 LTELSGWDFEQVKQ
+629 QAELAHWDFEQVKQ
-643 SSFSEWND
+643 SSLSEWND
-651 WLGRIEVEG
+651 WLGRIEVDG
-660 GSREQQIKL
+660 GTREQQIKM

-677 LGRHVVSDADG
+677 LGRRVVSDADG
-688 HYMDMTSDFP
+688 HYMDMTTDYP
-698 RIRQIPL
+698 RIRQIPS
-705 GEDGKPLYNHHNFD
+705 GKDGKPLYNHHNFD

-740 DNFCNTMIDM
+740 NDFCNTMVDM

-763 GNYTYVMIGDPAVS
+763 GNYTYVMIGDPAAS
-777 FFASAYNKGIRNY
+777 FFATAYNKGIRNY
-790 DAELAYEGLR
+790 NAEVAYEGLR

-814 EHSKTAYSGGM
+814 EHSKTARSGGM

-830 WGYVPDGRKDVEGM
+830 RGYVPDGRTDVQGM

-858 DWCLAQMAKTMGK
+858 DWCVAQMAKKMGK
-871 LQDYEFFMKRSKNY
+871 QQDYDFFMKRSQNY
-885 RNLWNPES
+885 RTLWNPKS
-893 GYMQPRGE
+893 GYMQPRGV
-901 DGNWLPYFD
+901 DGNWLPDFD

-944 GADQYVKRLNANFEK
+944 GADKYIEKLNSNFEK
-959 SESYGFFR
+959 SEPYGFFR
-967 SNKTKEGNWTDY
+967 SNDTKEGNWTDY

-984 TGMAHLFSYA
+984 TGMAHLFNYA

-1009 AYCDVTPYGGYRD
+1009 AYSDITPYGGYRD

-1045 GCAEKPF
+1045 GCAEKPV
-1052 YEITSPLFDKVTIH
+1052 YEITSPVFDKVTIH
-1066 LDNRYYSGKT
+1066 LDNRYYSGST
-1076 FQIITKGNSTDVF
+1076 FRIVTKNNS
-1089 SITHPGDEEYKP
+1089 
-1101 AVQQAQMIIP
+1101 A
-1111 VKNTEGQQQ
+1111 KNM
-1120 YIKFATLPDIKRGT
+1120 YIQSATLKGEKWN
-1134 KYVSLSAVSS
+1134 KYWFYHD
-1144 CGLPV
+1144 
-1149 DFYVESGPAYVDG
+1149 DFVKGG
-1162 NRLILTAIPPKTT
+1162 ILELKMGAKP
-1175 YPVKVTVIAWQYGK
+1175 
-1189 NSDPKIKTAEPVKQ
+1189 NKQ
-1203 TFYIR
+1203 WGID

>member
-994 GAPWLT
+994 GSPWLT

-1076 FQIITKGNSTDVF
+1076 FQIITKGNSTDNMYIQNASLNGKKWNKCWFYHEDFIKGGTLELKLGAKPNKKWGV
-1089 SITHPGDEEYKP
+1089 EE
-1101 AVQQAQMIIP
+1101 
-1111 VKNTEGQQQ
+1111 
-1120 YIKFATLPDIKRGT
+1120 LPPSFI
-1134 KYVSLSAVSS
+1134 SS
-1144 CGLPV
+1144 
-1149 DFYVESGPAYVDG
+1149 
-1162 NRLILTAIPPKTT
+1162 K
-1175 YPVKVTVIAWQYGK
+1175 
-1189 NSDPKIKTAEPVKQ
+1189 
-1203 TFYIR
+1203 